1 MKLKSIQLKP
11 FAGISDKKVDF
22 SPGLTVILGPNE
34 AGKSTL
40 LNALKSVLFTEVE
53 LTKARF
59 DKLMKEYM
67 PVKGGDTI
75 RVYLEFQAEGK
86 DYFLEKIWKL
96 GNNKGSS
103 VLKSPDQGEFTIN
116 GEVSRMIDE
125 LLPARQGTVNN
136 ILLTW
141 QSSLDKT
148 MDILLQDEDV
158 NIRPDL
164 GAILRSS
171 IMETDGVSV
180 EKLRIRLDQEYEDYF
195 QHWDIEKGAPE
206 NGRGINNP
214 YKKGVGKILKAYY
227 EKEGIEKDYNETCK
241 VEIEIDEI
249 NKKVQDEESKQNK
262 IKDELNQYKGI
273 KSQIHKRQQIENDF
287 GKIER
292 ETEEIKK
299 INKEWPIK
307 ENWLLKEAEPGVK
320 KIEGKTEKIEKEE
333 LESRQNQENKE
344 FRKRFKNLE
353 KLHEKLEDA
362 KNIISK
368 VNKITEEDIELLKN
382 KKQKIK
388 DLENKIKTSKLT
400 ISFFSKNQQILKLK
414 DVSEKEET
422 LSLKQ
427 GEKIEKTFQGKLTLE
442 HEDWKMEVQAGEG
455 EIDSFISE
463 KERKN
468 KEIEDNFEKLGV
480 GNFEKAQSINREYER
495 LRREVEHAERNFTE
509 ELGEGTYEELEE
521 KHKQL
526 GKEKKARPL
535 DEISAEKVRL
545 ELELESLQKEKK
557 EVEEQVKDWKEKYES
572 HDKML
577 SILVSRLHSQEELN
591 KKLKNLAELPDGF
604 DDYISF
610 YDYIDRLN
618 DNDGKLQEEISILR
632 EQKITIESQK
642 PDQSS
647 EELNVQLG
655 ESEQNFKRILN
666 EGKAV
671 AHIKEKTSD
680 LLGKMDIKTYEGF
693 QKKFV
698 KYFIY
703 MSGISFSGVE
713 MEHDI
718 PKKLIKC
725 DGSELTYNL
734 LSFGTKD
741 TFSLALRLAMAE
753 YFLQDKSGFLI
764 LDDPLVDM
772 DLGRQAL
779 ATEQIKEFA
788 KNKQVIF
795 LTCHPQ
801 TAEMLSDKCIKMA
814 SVK

>member
-11 FAGISDKKVDF
+11 FAGISDKKVEF

-53 LTKARF
+53 LTKVRF

-75 RVYLEFQAEGK
+75 RVSLKFQTEGK
-86 DYFLEKIWKL
+86 DYFLKKTWKP
-96 GNNKGSS
+96 GNKKGSS
-103 VLKSPDQGEFTIN
+103 ILKSPDQGEFTID
-116 GEVSRMIDE
+116 GEVSRMVDE
-125 LLPARQGTVNN
+125 LLPAHQGTVNN

-148 MDILLQDEDV
+148 MDILHDKDV

-171 IMETDGVSV
+171 VMETDGVSV
-180 EKLRIRLDQEYEDYF
+180 EQLRSRLDREYEDYF

-249 NKKVQDEESKQNK
+249 NKKIQDEESKQKK
-262 IKDELNQYKGI
+262 IKDEINQNKDK
-273 KSQIHKRQQIENDF
+273 KSQIHERQQIENDLE
-287 GKIER
+287 KIVHGI
-292 ETEEIKK
+292 EEMK
-299 INKEWPIK
+299 NASKEWPIK
-307 ENWLLKEAEPGVK
+307 ENWLLKEVDPIVSKMEEK
-320 KIEGKTEKIEKEE
+320 KENLGKEE
-333 LESRQNQENKE
+333 NVSRQNQENKE
-344 FRKRFKNLE
+344 FRKWFK
-353 KLHEKLEDA
+353 KLHKLHKKIEGA
-362 KNIISK
+362 ENKFFKSRK
-368 VNKITEEDIELLKN
+368 VTEEDIELLKN
-382 KKQKIK
+382 KKQEIK
-388 DLENKIKTSKLT
+388 DLENEIKASKLK
-400 ISFFSKNQQILKLK
+400 ISFFAKNQQVLTLK
-414 DVSEKEET
+414 DASERKET

-427 GEKIEKTFQGKLTLE
+427 GEKIEKTFQGKLILE

-455 EIDSFISE
+455 EIDRLIFE
-463 KERKN
+463 KEEKT
-468 KEIEDNFEKLGV
+468 KEVEDEFKRLGV
-480 GNFEKAQSINREYER
+480 DTFEKAQSTNMEYER
-495 LRREVEHAERNFTE
+495 LRREVEYAKRSFIE
-509 ELGEGTYEELEE
+509 ELGEERYEELEE
-521 KHKQL
+521 KYKQL
-526 GKEKKARPL
+526 GKEKQVRPL
-535 DEISAEKVRL
+535 DKISVEQVRL
-545 ELELESLQKEKK
+545 ELKLEDLQKKKK
-557 EVEEQVKDWKEKYES
+557 EGLEQIKDWKEKYGS
-572 HDKML
+572 HDKMISML
-577 SILVSRLHSQEELN
+577 GGKQHRQDELK
-591 KKLKNLAELPDGF
+591 KKLENLAVLPDGF
-604 DDYISF
+604 DDYKSF

-618 DNDGKLQEEISILR
+618 DNDRKLQEEISILR

-655 ESEQNFKRILN
+655 ESEQNFQRILLD
-666 EGKAV
+666 GKAV
-671 AHIKEKTSD
+671 AHIKEKASD

-698 KYFIY
+698 KYFIH
-703 MSGISFSGVE
+703 MSGNSFSRVE

-718 PKKLIKC
+718 PKKLIKG

-741 TFSLALRLAMAE
+741 TFSLALRLTMAE

-779 ATEQIKEFA
+779 AAEQINEFA
-788 KNKQVIF
+788 KTRQVIF

-801 TAEMLSDKCIKMA
+801 TAEMLNGKCIEITL
-814 SVK
+814 

>member
-11 FAGISDKKVDF
+11 FAGILDKKVDF
-22 SPGLTVILGPNE
+22 YPGLTVILGPNE

-40 LNALKSVLFTEVE
+40 LNALKSVLFTKVE
-53 LTKARF
+53 LTRVRF

-75 RVYLEFQAEGK
+75 RVSLEFQTEGK
-86 DYFLEKIWKL
+86 DYFLEKIWKT
-96 GNNKGSS
+96 GSRKGSS
-103 VLKSPDQGEFTIN
+103 ILKSPDQGEFTID
-116 GEVSRMIDE
+116 GEVSRLIDE
-125 LLPARQGTVNN
+125 LLPAHQGTVNN

-141 QSSLDKT
+141 QSTLDKT
-148 MDILLQDEDV
+148 MKILNDEDV

-180 EKLRIRLDQEYEDYF
+180 EKLRLRLDREYEDYF

-206 NGRGINNP
+206 NGRGVNNP

-249 NKKVQDEESKQNK
+249 NKKIQDEEIKQNK

-273 KSQIHKRQQIENDF
+273 KSQIQDRQQIDNDLRT
-287 GKIER
+287 IDY
-292 ETEEIKK
+292 ETKEIKK
-299 INKEWPIK
+299 LSKEWPIK
-307 ENWLLKEAEPGVK
+307 ENWLSKKAEPEVK
-320 KIEGKTEKIEKEE
+320 KIEGKKEKIKKEE
-333 LESRQNQENKE
+333 VDARQNQENKK
-344 FRKRFKNLE
+344 FRKRFKDLQQ
-353 KLHEKLEDA
+353 LHKKVEDA
-362 KNIISK
+362 KNELSK
-368 VNKITEEDIELLKN
+368 VKKVTEEDIEELKN
-382 KKQKIK
+382 KKQEVKE
-388 DLENKIKTSKLT
+388 LENKIKALKLT
-400 ISFFSKNQQILKLK
+400 ISFFAKNKQVLKLK

-422 LSLKQ
+422 LSLEQ
-427 GEKIEKTFQGKLTLE
+427 GKKIEKTFRGKLTLE

-468 KEIEDNFEKLGV
+468 KEIEDKFEKLGV
-480 GNFEKAQSINREYER
+480 SNFEKAQSINREYER
-495 LRREVEHAERNFTE
+495 LKNEVEYAKRNFTE
-509 ELGEGTYEELEE
+509 KLGEEVYEELEE

-526 GKEKKARPL
+526 GKEKHVRPL
-535 DEISAEKVRL
+535 DKISAEQVRL
-545 ELELESLQKEKK
+545 ELELVNLQKEKK
-557 EVEEQVKDWKEKYES
+557 EVEEQVKDWKERYGN
-572 HDKML
+572 HNKMI
-577 SILVSRLHSQEELN
+577 SILGSKLHRQEELN
-591 KKLKNLAELPDGF
+591 NKLKNLAELPDGF

-618 DNDGKLQEEISILR
+618 DNDRILQEEISILR
-632 EQKITIESQK
+632 EQKIITENQK
-642 PDQSS
+642 PNQSS
-647 EELNVQLG
+647 EELNIQLG
-655 ESEQNFKRILN
+655 ESEQNFKRILL

-671 AHIKEKTSD
+671 AHIKEKASD

-698 KYFIY
+698 KYFIH
-703 MSGISFSGVE
+703 MSGKSFSRVE
-713 MEHDI
+713 MKQDI
-718 PKKLIKC
+718 PGKLIKN

-741 TFSLALRLAMAE
+741 TFSLALRLTMAE
-753 YFLQDKSGFLI
+753 YFLRDKSGFLV

-772 DLGRQAL
+772 DSGRQAL
-779 ATEQIKEFA
+779 AAEQIKEFA
-788 KNKQVIF
+788 KHKQVIF

-814 SVK
+814 L

>member
-11 FAGISDKKVDF
+11 FAGISDKKVEF

-40 LNALKSVLFTEVE
+40 LNALKSVLFTKVE
-53 LTKARF
+53 LTKVRF
-59 DKLMKEYM
+59 NKLMKEYM

-75 RVYLEFQAEGK
+75 RVSLEFQAEGE
-86 DYFLEKIWKL
+86 DYFLKKTWKP
-96 GNNKGSS
+96 GNRKGSS
-103 VLKSPDQGEFTIN
+103 ILKSPDQGEFTIDE
-116 GEVSRMIDE
+116 EVSRLIDE
-125 LLPARQGTVNN
+125 LLPAHQGTVNN

-141 QSSLDKT
+141 QSELDKT
-148 MDILLQDEDV
+148 MDTLHDEDV

-180 EKLRIRLDQEYEDYF
+180 EKLRLRLDWEYEDYF

-249 NKKVQDEESKQNK
+249 NKKIQDEESKQKK
-262 IKDELNQYKGI
+262 IKDEINQYKGI
-273 KSQIHKRQQIENDF
+273 KSQIQERQQIENDLRT
-287 GKIER
+287 IDH

-299 INKEWPIK
+299 VNKEWPIK
-307 ENWLLKEAEPGVK
+307 ENWLSKEAKPRVK
-320 KIEGKTEKIEKEE
+320 KIEEKKEKIEKEE
-333 LESRQNQENKE
+333 LDARQNQENKE
-344 FRKRFKNLE
+344 FRKWFKDLQQ
-353 KLHEKLEDA
+353 LHKKVEDA
-362 KNIISK
+362 KNELFK
-368 VNKITEEDIELLKN
+368 VKKITEEDIEELKS
-382 KKQKIK
+382 KKQEVKE
-388 DLENKIKTSKLT
+388 LENKIKALKLT
-400 ISFFSKNQQILKLK
+400 ISFLAKNRQVLKLK
-414 DVSEKEET
+414 DVSEKKET
-422 LSLKQ
+422 LSLVQ
-427 GEKIEKTFQGKLTLE
+427 GGKIEKTFQGKLTLE

-455 EIDSFISE
+455 EIDNFISK

-468 KEIEDNFEKLGV
+468 KEIEDKFEELGIDT
-480 GNFEKAQSINREYER
+480 FEKAQSINREYER
-495 LRREVEHAERNFTE
+495 LRREVEYAERNFAE
-509 ELGEGTYEELEE
+509 ELGENEYEELKQ

-526 GKEKKARPL
+526 GKEKRVRPL
-535 DEISAEKVRL
+535 EKISAEQVRL
-545 ELELESLQKEKK
+545 ELTLEKLLEEKK
-557 EVEEQVKDWKEKYES
+557 EIEEQIWDWKERYGN
-572 HDKML
+572 HDKMITML
-577 SILVSRLHSQEELN
+577 GNKQHKQKELN
-591 KKLKNLAELPDGF
+591 IKLGNLAELPDGF

-610 YDYIDRLN
+610 YDYIDFLN
-618 DNDGKLQEEISILR
+618 DNDRKIQEEISILR
-632 EQKITIESQK
+632 EQKIITENQK

-647 EELNVQLG
+647 EELKAQLA
-655 ESEQNFKRILN
+655 ESEQNFKRILI

-671 AHIKEKTSD
+671 AHIKEKAND
-680 LLGKMDIKTYEGF
+680 LLGKMDTKTYEGF

-698 KYFIY
+698 KYFIH
-703 MSGISFSGVE
+703 MSGKSFSRVE
-713 MEHDI
+713 MEQDLPEI
-718 PKKLIKC
+718 LIKD

-741 TFSLALRLAMAE
+741 TFSLSLRLSMAE

-772 DLGRQAL
+772 DSGRQAL
-779 ATEQIKEFA
+779 AAGQIKEFA
-788 KNKQVIF
+788 KHKQVIF

-801 TAEMLSDKCIKMA
+801 TAKMLSGKCIEMA
-814 SVK
+814 L

>member
-11 FAGISDKKVDF
+11 FAGITDKKVEF
-22 SPGLTVILGPNE
+22 CPGLTVILGPNE

-53 LTKARF
+53 LTKVRF
-59 DKLMKEYM
+59 ERLMKEYM

-75 RVYLEFQAEGK
+75 RVYLEFRAEGK
-86 DYFLEKIWKL
+86 DYFLEKIWKP
-96 GNNKGSS
+96 GDRKGSS
-103 VLKSPDQGEFTIN
+103 ILKSPDQGEFTID
-116 GEVSRMIDE
+116 GEVSRMMDE

-158 NIRPDL
+158 SIRPDL

-180 EKLRIRLDQEYEDYF
+180 EKLRLRLDREYEDYF
-195 QHWDIEKGAPE
+195 QHWDIEKEVPE
-206 NGRGINNP
+206 NDRGINHP

-249 NKKVQDEESKQNK
+249 NKKIQDEESKQNK

-273 KSQIHKRQQIENDF
+273 KSRIQERQQIENDLRT
-287 GKIER
+287 IDH

-307 ENWLLKEAEPGVK
+307 ENWLSKEAESGVK
-320 KIEGKTEKIEKEE
+320 KIEGKKEKIKKEE
-333 LESRQNQENKE
+333 LDARQNQKNKE
-344 FRKRFKNLE
+344 FRKWFKDLQQ
-353 KLHEKLEDA
+353 LHKKSEDA
-362 KNIISK
+362 KNELSK
-368 VNKITEEDIELLKN
+368 VKKVTEEDIEELIS
-382 KKQKIK
+382 KKQEVKEFENNIK
-388 DLENKIKTSKLT
+388 ALKLT
-400 ISFFSKNQQILKLK
+400 ISFFAKNRQVLKLK

-422 LSLKQ
+422 FSLGQ
-427 GEKIEKTFQGKLTLE
+427 GEKIEKTLQGKLILE

-468 KEIEDNFEKLGV
+468 KEIEDKFEELGIDT
-480 GNFEKAQSINREYER
+480 FEKAQSINREYER
-495 LRREVEHAERNFTE
+495 LRHEVEYAKRNFLE
-509 ELGEGTYEELEE
+509 ELRENEYEELEE

-526 GKEKKARPL
+526 GKEKQARPL
-535 DEISAEKVRL
+535 EKISAEKVRL
-545 ELELESLQKEKK
+545 EIKLENLQKEKK
-557 EVEEQVKDWKEKYES
+557 EAEEQIKDWKEKYES
-572 HDKML
+572 HDKMISML
-577 SILVSRLHSQEELN
+577 GSKQYRRDKLN
-591 KKLKNLAELPDGF
+591 KKLKNLAKLPDGF
-604 DDYISF
+604 DNYISF
-610 YDYIDRLN
+610 YNYIDRLN
-618 DNDGKLQEEISILR
+618 DNDRKLQEEISILR
-632 EQKITIESQK
+632 EQKIITESQK

-647 EELNVQLG
+647 EELNVQFA
-655 ESEQNFKRILN
+655 ESEQNFKRILLD
-666 EGKAV
+666 GKSI
-671 AHIKEKTSD
+671 AHIKEKASD

-698 KYFIY
+698 KYFIH
-703 MSGISFSGVE
+703 MSGKSFSKVE
-713 MEHDI
+713 MEQDL
-718 PKKLIKC
+718 PEKLIKD

-741 TFSLALRLAMAE
+741 TFSLALRLTMAE
-753 YFLQDKSGFLI
+753 YFLQDKSGFII

-779 ATEQIKEFA
+779 AAEQIKEFA
-788 KNKQVIF
+788 KHKQVIF

-801 TAEMLSDKCIKMA
+801 TAEMLNGKCIEITL
-814 SVK
+814 

>member
-11 FAGISDKKVDF
+11 FAGISDKKVEF
-22 SPGLTVILGPNE
+22 YPGLTVILGPNE

-75 RVYLEFQAEGK
+75 RVSLEFQTEGK
-86 DYFLEKIWKL
+86 DYFLKKAWKP
-96 GNNKGSS
+96 GNKKGSS
-103 VLKSPDQGEFTIN
+103 ILKSPNQGEFTVDE
-116 GEVSRMIDE
+116 EVSRLIDK
-125 LLPARQGTVNN
+125 LLPAHQGTVNN

-141 QSSLDKT
+141 QSALDKT
-148 MDILLQDEDV
+148 MDILHDEDV

-180 EKLRIRLDQEYEDYF
+180 EKLRLRLDREYEDYF

-214 YKKGVGKILKAYY
+214 YKKSVGKILKAYY
-227 EKEGIEKDYNETCK
+227 EKEGVEKDYNETCK

-249 NKKVQDEESKQNK
+249 NKKIQDEESKQNK

-273 KSQIHKRQQIENDF
+273 KSQIQKRQQIENDL

-307 ENWLLKEAEPGVK
+307 ENWLLKEVEPEVN
-320 KIEGKTEKIEKEE
+320 KIEEKKEKIEKEE
-333 LESRQNQENKE
+333 VDARQNLENKE
-344 FRKRFKNLE
+344 FRKWFKDLQQ
-353 KLHEKLEDA
+353 LHKKVEDA
-362 KNIISK
+362 KNELSK
-368 VNKITEEDIELLKN
+368 VKKVTEEDIEELES
-382 KKQKIK
+382 KKQEVKE
-388 DLENKIKTSKLT
+388 LENKIKALKLT
-400 ISFFSKNQQILKLK
+400 ISFFAKNRQVLKLK

-422 LSLKQ
+422 LSLGQ
-427 GEKIEKTFQGKLTLE
+427 GKKIEKTFRGKLTLE

-468 KEIEDNFEKLGV
+468 KEIEDKFEELGIAT
-480 GNFEKAQSINREYER
+480 FEKAHSINREYER
-495 LRREVEHAERNFTE
+495 LKNEVVHVKRNFTE
-509 ELGEGTYEELEE
+509 KLGKETYEELEK

-526 GKEKKARPL
+526 GKEKHVRLLEK
-535 DEISAEKVRL
+535 ISAEKVRL
-545 ELELESLQKEKK
+545 EIKLENLQKEKN
-557 EVEEQVKDWKEKYES
+557 EAEEQIKDWKERYGN
-572 HDKML
+572 HDKMISML
-577 SILVSRLHSQEELN
+577 GSKLHRQEELN
-591 KKLKNLAELPDGF
+591 NKLKNLAVLPDGF
-604 DDYISF
+604 DDYINF
-610 YDYIDRLN
+610 YDYIDGLN
-618 DNDGKLQEEISILR
+618 DNDRKLQEEISILR
-632 EQKITIESQK
+632 EQKIITENQK

-647 EELNVQLG
+647 EELNIQLG
-655 ESEQNFKRILN
+655 ESEQNFKRILI

-671 AHIKEKTSD
+671 AHIKEKASD

-698 KYFIY
+698 KYFIH
-703 MSGISFSGVE
+703 MSGKSFSRVK
-713 MEHDI
+713 MEQDL
-718 PKKLIKC
+718 PEKLIKD

-741 TFSLALRLAMAE
+741 TFSLALRLTMAE

-779 ATEQIKEFA
+779 AAEQIKEFS
-788 KNKQVIF
+788 KHKQVIF

-801 TAEMLSDKCIKMA
+801 TAEMLSGKCIKMA
-814 SVK
+814 L

>member
-53 LTKARF
+53 LTKVRF

-75 RVYLEFQAEGK
+75 RVSLEFQAEGK
-86 DYFLEKIWKL
+86 DYFLKKTWKP
-96 GNNKGSS
+96 GNRKGSS
-103 VLKSPDQGEFTIN
+103 ILKSPDQGEFTIDQ
-116 GEVSRMIDE
+116 EVSRLIDE
-125 LLPARQGTVNN
+125 LLPAHQGTVNN

-148 MDILLQDEDV
+148 MDILQYEDV
-158 NIRPDL
+158 DIRPDL

-180 EKLRIRLDQEYEDYF
+180 EKLRLRLNQEYEDYF
-195 QHWDIEKGAPE
+195 QHWDIEKVAPE

-249 NKKVQDEESKQNK
+249 NKKIQDEESKQKRIKNK
-262 IKDELNQYKGI
+262 LNQYKGI
-273 KSQIHKRQQIENDF
+273 KSQIQERQQIDNDLRT
-287 GKIER
+287 IDH

-299 INKEWPIK
+299 ISKEWPIK

-320 KIEGKTEKIEKEE
+320 KIEEKKEKIEKEE
-333 LESRQNQENKE
+333 LDARQNQENKE
-344 FRKRFKNLE
+344 FRKWFKD
-353 KLHEKLEDA
+353 LHQLHKKVEDA
-362 KNIISK
+362 KNDLSK
-368 VNKITEEDIELLKN
+368 VKKVTEEDIEELEN
-382 KKQKIK
+382 KKQEVKE
-388 DLENKIKTSKLT
+388 LENKIKALKLT
-400 ISFFSKNQQILKLK
+400 ISFFAKNQQVLKLK
-414 DVSEKEET
+414 DVLEKEET
-422 LSLKQ
+422 LSLRQ

-442 HEDWKMEVQAGEG
+442 HEDWKMEVQAGEC
-455 EIDSFISE
+455 EIDNFISE

-468 KEIEDNFEKLGV
+468 KEIEDKFEKLGV
-480 GNFEKAQSINREYER
+480 GDFEKAQSINREYER
-495 LRREVEHAERNFTE
+495 LKNEVVYAKRNFTE
-509 ELGEGTYEELEE
+509 KLGEETYEELEE
-521 KHKQL
+521 KHNQL
-526 GKEKKARPL
+526 GKEKHVRPL
-535 DEISAEKVRL
+535 EKISAEKVRL
-545 ELELESLQKEKK
+545 EIKLENLQKEMK
-557 EVEEQVKDWKEKYES
+557 EEEERVKIWKEKYES
-572 HDKML
+572 HDKMI
-577 SILVSRLHSQEELN
+577 SILGSKLHSQEELN
-591 KKLKNLAELPDGF
+591 KKKKNLAELPDGF

-610 YDYIDRLN
+610 YDYIDGLN
-618 DNDGKLQEEISILR
+618 DNDSKLQEEISILR
-632 EQKITIESQK
+632 EQKIITENQK

-647 EELNVQLG
+647 EELNIQLG
-655 ESEQNFKRILN
+655 ESEQNFKRILI

-671 AHIKEKTSD
+671 AHIEEKASD

-693 QKKFV
+693 QKKFE
-698 KYFIY
+698 KYFIH
-703 MSGISFSGVE
+703 MSGKSFSKIE
-713 MEHDI
+713 MEQDL
-718 PKKLIKC
+718 PEKLIKH

-741 TFSLALRLAMAE
+741 TFSLALRLTMAE
-753 YFLQDKSGFLI
+753 YFLRDKSGFLI

-779 ATEQIKEFA
+779 AAEQIKEFA
-788 KNKQVIF
+788 KYKQVIF

-801 TAEMLSDKCIKMA
+801 TAEMLSGKCIEIA
-814 SVK
+814 L

>member
-53 LTKARF
+53 LTKVRF

-75 RVYLEFQAEGK
+75 RVYLEFQTNGK
-86 DYFLEKIWKL
+86 DYLLEKTWKS

-103 VLKSPDQGEFTIN
+103 ILKSPDQGEFTID
-116 GEVSRMIDE
+116 GEVSRLIDE
-125 LLPARQGTVNN
+125 LLPAHQGTVNN

-148 MDILLQDEDV
+148 MNILDDEYT

-164 GAILRSS
+164 GSILRSS
-171 IMETDGVSV
+171 VMETDGVSV
-180 EKLRIRLDQEYEDYF
+180 EKLRLRLDREYEDYF

-206 NGRGINNP
+206 NNRGINNP
-214 YKKGVGKILKAYY
+214 FKKGVGKILKAYY
-227 EKEGIEKDYNETCK
+227 EKEGIEKDYDETFEL
-241 VEIEIDEI
+241 EIKIDEI
-249 NKKVQDEESKQNK
+249 NKKIQDEESKQNK

-307 ENWLLKEAEPGVK
+307 ENWLFKEAEPGVK
-320 KIEGKTEKIEKEE
+320 KIEGKKKKIEKEE
-333 LESRQNQENKE
+333 LDARQNQENKE
-344 FRKRFKNLE
+344 FRKCFKDLQQ
-353 KLHEKLEDA
+353 LHKKVEDA
-362 KNIISK
+362 KNELSK
-368 VNKITEEDIELLKN
+368 VKKITEEDIEELKN
-382 KKQKIK
+382 KKQEVKE
-388 DLENKIKTSKLT
+388 LENNIKASKLT
-400 ISFFSKNQQILKLK
+400 ISFFAKNLQILKLK

-495 LRREVEHAERNFTE
+495 LRREVEHAKRNFTE

-655 ESEQNFKRILN
+655 ELEQIFKRILI

-671 AHIKEKTSD
+671 AHIKEKASD

-693 QKKFV
+693 QKKFI
-698 KYFIY
+698 KYFIH
-703 MSGISFSGVE
+703 MSGNSFSMVE

-718 PKKLIKC
+718 PKKVIKG

-741 TFSLALRLAMAE
+741 TFSLALRLTMAE
-753 YFLQDKSGFLI
+753 YFLRDKSGFLI

-772 DLGRQAL
+772 DSGRQAL
-779 ATEQIKEFA
+779 AAKQINEFA
-788 KNKQVIF
+788 KTKQVIF

-801 TAEMLSDKCIKMA
+801 TAKLLRGKCIEMTL
-814 SVK
+814 

>member
-1 MKLKSIQLKP
+1 MKIKSIQLKP
-11 FAGISDKKVDF
+11 FAGISNKKIEF
-22 SPGLTVILGPNE
+22 CPGLTVILGPNE
-34 AGKSTL
+34 SGKSTL

-53 LTKARF
+53 LTKVRF

-75 RVYLEFQAEGK
+75 RVSLEFQAEGK
-86 DYFLEKIWKL
+86 DYFLEKIWKR
-96 GNNKGSS
+96 GNRKGSS
-103 VLKSPDQGEFTIN
+103 ILKSPDQGEFTIDE
-116 GEVSRMIDE
+116 EVSRMIDE

-171 IMETDGVSV
+171 VMETDGVSV
-180 EKLRIRLDQEYEDYF
+180 EQLRSRLDREYEDYF

-241 VEIEIDEI
+241 IETEIDEI
-249 NKKVQDEESKQNK
+249 NKKIQDKESTQNK

-273 KSQIHKRQQIENDF
+273 KSQIQKRQQIENDF

-307 ENWLLKEAEPGVK
+307 ENWLLKEAEPGVN
-320 KIEGKTEKIEKEE
+320 KIEEKKEKIEKEE
-333 LESRQNQENKE
+333 VDARQNQENKE
-344 FRKRFKNLE
+344 FRKCFKDLQR
-353 KLHEKLEDA
+353 LHKKVEDA
-362 KNIISK
+362 KNELSK
-368 VNKITEEDIELLKN
+368 VKKVTEEDIEELKN
-382 KKQKIK
+382 KKQEVKE
-388 DLENKIKTSKLT
+388 LENNIKASKLT
-400 ISFFSKNQQILKLK
+400 ISFFAKNQQVLKLK

-468 KEIEDNFEKLGV
+468 KEIEDKFEKLGV
-480 GNFEKAQSINREYER
+480 GNFEKAQSINSEYER
-495 LRREVEHAERNFTE
+495 LKNEVEYAKRNFTE
-509 ELGEGTYEELEE
+509 KLGEEVYEELEE

-526 GKEKKARPL
+526 GKEKQVRPL
-535 DEISAEKVRL
+535 DKISAEQVRL
-545 ELELESLQKEKK
+545 ELELENLQKEKK
-557 EVEEQVKDWKEKYES
+557 EVEEQIKDLKEKYGS
-572 HDKML
+572 YDKMI
-577 SILVSRLHSQEELN
+577 SILGGKQHKQEELN
-591 KKLKNLAELPDGF
+591 KKLGNLAVLPDRF

-610 YDYIDRLN
+610 YDYIDLLN
-618 DNDGKLQEEISILR
+618 DNDRKIQEEISSFS
-632 EQKITIESQK
+632 EQKITIESKK

-647 EELNVQLG
+647 EELSTQLG
-655 ESEQNFKRILN
+655 ESEQNFQRILLN
-666 EGKAV
+666 GRAI
-671 AHIKEKTSD
+671 AHIKEKAID
-680 LLGKMDIKTYEGF
+680 LLEKMDIKTYEGF
-693 QKKFV
+693 QKKFI
-698 KYFIY
+698 KYFIH

-713 MEHDI
+713 MEQDL
-718 PKKLIKC
+718 PEKLVKD

-734 LSFGTKD
+734 LSVGTKD
-741 TFSLALRLAMAE
+741 TFSLALRLTMAE
-753 YFLQDKSGFLI
+753 YFLQDKSGFLV

-772 DLGRQAL
+772 DSDRQAL
-779 ATEQIKEFA
+779 AAEQINEFA
-788 KNKQVIF
+788 KHKQVIF

-801 TAEMLSDKCIKMA
+801 TAEMLSDKCIEMA
-814 SVK
+814 L

>member
-53 LTKARF
+53 LTKVRF
-59 DKLMKEYM
+59 DKLMKEYI

-75 RVYLEFQAEGK
+75 RVSLEFQAEGK
-86 DYFLEKIWKL
+86 DYFLKKTWKP
-96 GNNKGSS
+96 GNRKGSS
-103 VLKSPDQGEFTIN
+103 ILKSPDQGEFTID
-116 GEVSRMIDE
+116 GEVSRLIDE
-125 LLPARQGTVNN
+125 LLPAHQGTVNN

-141 QSSLDKT
+141 QSALDKT
-148 MDILLQDEDV
+148 MDILHDEDV

-164 GAILRSS
+164 GDILRSS

-180 EKLRIRLDQEYEDYF
+180 EKLRLRLDREYEDCF

-214 YKKGVGKILKAYY
+214 FRKGVGKILKAYY
-227 EKEGIEKDYNETCK
+227 EKEVIKNNYEKAD
-241 VEIEIDEI
+241 EIETVIDEI
-249 NKKVQDEESKQNK
+249 NKKIQDEEIKQNK
-262 IKDELNQYKGI
+262 IKDKLNQYKGI
-273 KSQIHKRQQIENDF
+273 KSQIQERQQIDNDVRT
-287 GKIER
+287 IDH

-299 INKEWPIK
+299 LSKEWPIK
-307 ENWLLKEAEPGVK
+307 ENWLSKKAESGVI
-320 KIEGKTEKIEKEE
+320 KIEGKKEKIKKEE
-333 LESRQNQENKE
+333 VDARQNQENKE
-344 FRKRFKNLE
+344 FRKCFKDMQR
-353 KLHEKLEDA
+353 LHKKVEDA
-362 KNIISK
+362 KNELSK
-368 VNKITEEDIELLKN
+368 VKKVTEEDIEEIKN
-382 KKQKIK
+382 KKQEVKE
-388 DLENKIKTSKLT
+388 LENNIKALKLT
-400 ISFFSKNQQILKLK
+400 ISYFPKNRQALKLK

-468 KEIEDNFEKLGV
+468 KEIEDKFEKLGV
-480 GNFEKAQSINREYER
+480 GNFEKAQSTNMEYER
-495 LRREVEHAERNFTE
+495 LRREVEYAKRNFTE
-509 ELGEGTYEELEE
+509 KLGEEVYEELEE

-526 GKEKKARPL
+526 GKEKKVRPL
-535 DEISAEKVRL
+535 DKISAEQVRL
-545 ELELESLQKEKK
+545 ELELENLQKEKK
-557 EVEEQVKDWKEKYES
+557 EVEGQLKDWKERYGN
-572 HDKML
+572 HDKMISML
-577 SILVSRLHSQEELN
+577 GNKQHRQEELN
-591 KKLKNLAELPDGF
+591 KKLKNLANLPDGF

-610 YDYIDRLN
+610 YDYIDFLN
-618 DNDGKLQEEISILR
+618 DNDRKIQEEISSLR

-647 EELNVQLG
+647 EELNTQLG
-655 ESEQNFKRILN
+655 ESEQNFKRILLN
-666 EGKAV
+666 GKAV
-671 AHIKEKTSD
+671 AHIKEKAID

-698 KYFIY
+698 KYFIH
-703 MSGISFSGVE
+703 MSGNSFSRVE

-718 PKKLIKC
+718 PKKLIKD

-734 LSFGTKD
+734 LSFGTID
-741 TFSLALRLAMAE
+741 TFSLALRLTMAE
-753 YFLQDKSGFLI
+753 YFLRDKSGFII

-779 ATEQIKEFA
+779 AAEQIKEFA
-788 KNKQVIF
+788 KHKQVIF

-801 TAEMLSDKCIKMA
+801 TAKMLTGKCIKMA
-814 SVK
+814 L